1 MNSVK
6 YILFRDRKINRLNI
20 DKKFFLNYYEYST
33 MIRNIVLLL
42 KILKEDEI
50 MEILKLKK
58 STSFE
63 EKKDE
68 IKKSLINGFFSTS
81 AIFPVVSFNEG
92 IEISLDE
99 LVESRKKSL
108 VKNVTSEEY
117 VSSTKSSKEM
127 NSFDWRKKKGLE
139 SLFEKG
145 LFLEDKNLDQL
156 PDYLNLKIVLPNNC
170 DNSTLLAICNFAFR
184 FGMEMTEINTNIIA
198 DENSDGNLLKFVDS
212 DETKIEIVEK
222 EDKNIVIVSGRG
234 EKLEKFSSYICQN
247 LPIILNG
254 KTLIDV
260 VKEMLDAFDM
270 RNLDGQLTY
279 AKDVSKIYNGE
290 ITAYVS
296 PEIDF
301 KSKNIDDVN
310 DKFANIEFKNHK
322 GLKPIYEK
330 NYDLKWEVDEFRERF
345 SAILDQ
351 ISKNDN
357 IEIYAALSES
367 DDVRRNL
374 ENELK
379 RLVLEKGAKLVKN
392 QIVCAYKQG
401 FSWLDEFVSEEIK
414 NDDIESIDI
423 KFKPFLPEGQTE
435 IKDDYKVCAYKQGF
449 SWLDEFVSEE
459 IKNDDIESIDI
470 KFKPFLPEGQTEIKD
485 DYKGATPSY
494 NNIGEENPDNWF
506 DIPIRFLQELY
517 PIDDILS
524 EKLNLNRE
532 VIKFSAYSEDKDIT
546 YCAKVFLK
554 SNECKTFEYKVRYSE
569 RPYLDEYKS
578 MGKVHPSTG
587 YIKVVKNNKILID
600 ERIKTDLENIWDI
613 YQGEVLPE
621 CLEFAKKKT
630 DNQVN
635 TKNQPFFAQLR
646 LDITASEPE
655 KKLTCRED
663 MISSL
668 NSLHE
673 DLYFVG
679 SDYFKNYGVKNNKE
693 IIDAPGLI
701 LPVLKTKEGKP
712 EFKVTL
718 YDQLEKE
725 PCIKYDGKI
734 LKSKYDRK
742 STSLYLKEIKL
753 EENKII
759 ASFMTNIDDDSLVKS
774 YLELLQDDVLDISKD
789 LYGIDRIEI
798 SNGYFNISADIKEK
812 EHIEKDLSIEDINI
826 YENELI
832 GYEQYIEIIEQLK
845 RVKGLKVYKA
855 ANSYMGRK
863 VYVVEFEPK
872 EEGYISRVK
881 RINNLPSEII
891 NSRHHANEVSSTNSA
906 FMLIKELL
914 TNKKYKDLP
923 DKINLSIIPMENV
936 DGSAIH
942 YELQKDNPNWK
953 LHVARFNSIGKEFY
967 YEYFNVDTIHTE
979 AMAFTNLWEKW
990 LPDIVVDN
998 HGVPSHEWEQQFS
1011 GYTSPSYK
1019 GFWLPR
1025 ALLYGYFWVV
1035 TDEEYKDNYLLNKKI
1050 EDVIAQFSGYTSPSY
1065 KGFWLPRALLYGYF
1079 WVVTD
1084 EEYKDNYLLNK
1095 KIEDVIADSVQ
1106 KNEEITKFNKE
1117 WISVFEKFAHAWM
1130 PNLFPADYYRD
1141 MINYWIYFSYDKN
1154 HRYPSIK
1161 IPWITTVSYTSEVAD
1176 ETAHGEYLNT
1186 CAKAHK
1192 EHDLAVIDML
1202 FESEIN
1208 FDRAFNLFEN
1218 NLELKNTRQRPIMV

>member
-20 DKKFFLNYYEYST
+20 DKKFFLKYHEYST
-33 MIRNIVLLL
+33 IVRNIVLLL

-270 RNLDGQLTY
+270 RNLDGQLAY

-301 KSKNIDDVN
+301 KSKNIDYVN

-392 QIVCAYKQG
+392 QI
-401 FSWLDEFVSEEIK
+401 
-414 NDDIESIDI
+414 
-423 KFKPFLPEGQTE
+423 
-435 IKDDYKVCAYKQGF
+435 VCAYKQGF

-1050 EDVIAQFSGYTSPSY
+1050 EDVIA
-1065 KGFWLPRALLYGYF
+1065 
-1079 WVVTD
+1079 
-1084 EEYKDNYLLNK
+1084 
-1095 KIEDVIADSVQ
+1095 DSVQ

>member
-33 MIRNIVLLL
+33 IVRNIVLLL

-270 RNLDGQLTY
+270 RNLDGQLAY

-301 KSKNIDDVN
+301 KSKNIDYVN

-392 QIVCAYKQG
+392 QI
-401 FSWLDEFVSEEIK
+401 
-414 NDDIESIDI
+414 
-423 KFKPFLPEGQTE
+423 
-435 IKDDYKVCAYKQGF
+435 VCAYKQGF

-1050 EDVIAQFSGYTSPSY
+1050 EDVIA
-1065 KGFWLPRALLYGYF
+1065 
-1079 WVVTD
+1079 
-1084 EEYKDNYLLNK
+1084 
-1095 KIEDVIADSVQ
+1095 DSVQ

>member
-20 DKKFFLNYYEYST
+20 DKKFFLNYHEYST
-33 MIRNIVLLL
+33 VVRNVVLIL
-42 KILKEDEI
+42 KVLKEDEI

-99 LVESRKKSL
+99 LVESRKRSL

-117 VSSTKSSKEM
+117 VSSTKSAKEM

-270 RNLDGQLTY
+270 RNLDGQLAY

-301 KSKNIDDVN
+301 KSKNIDYVN

-435 IKDDYKVCAYKQGF
+435 IKDDYK
-449 SWLDEFVSEE
+449 
-459 IKNDDIESIDI
+459 
-470 KFKPFLPEGQTEIKD
+470 
-485 DYKGATPSY
+485 GATPSY

-532 VIKFSAYSEDKDIT
+532 VIKFSTYSEDKDIT

-979 AMAFTNLWEKW
+979 AMAFTNLWGKW

-998 HGVPSHEWEQQFS
+998 HGVPSHEWEQ
-1011 GYTSPSYK
+1011 
-1019 GFWLPR
+1019 
-1025 ALLYGYFWVV
+1025 
-1035 TDEEYKDNYLLNKKI
+1035 
-1050 EDVIAQFSGYTSPSY
+1050 QFSGYTSPSY

-1176 ETAHGEYLNT
+1176 ETAHGKYLNT

>member
-392 QIVCAYKQG
+392 QI
-401 FSWLDEFVSEEIK
+401 
-414 NDDIESIDI
+414 
-423 KFKPFLPEGQTE
+423 
-435 IKDDYKVCAYKQGF
+435 VCAYKQGF

-1050 EDVIAQFSGYTSPSY
+1050 EDVIA
-1065 KGFWLPRALLYGYF
+1065 
-1079 WVVTD
+1079 
-1084 EEYKDNYLLNK
+1084 
-1095 KIEDVIADSVQ
+1095 DSVQ

>member
-33 MIRNIVLLL
+33 MVRNIVLLL

-270 RNLDGQLTY
+270 RNLDGQLAY

-301 KSKNIDDVN
+301 KSKNIDYVN

-392 QIVCAYKQG
+392 QI
-401 FSWLDEFVSEEIK
+401 
-414 NDDIESIDI
+414 
-423 KFKPFLPEGQTE
+423 
-435 IKDDYKVCAYKQGF
+435 VCAYKQGF

-1050 EDVIAQFSGYTSPSY
+1050 EDVIA
-1065 KGFWLPRALLYGYF
+1065 
-1079 WVVTD
+1079 
-1084 EEYKDNYLLNK
+1084 
-1095 KIEDVIADSVQ
+1095 DSVQ

>member
-33 MIRNIVLLL
+33 MVRNIVLLL

-270 RNLDGQLTY
+270 RNLDGQLAY

-301 KSKNIDDVN
+301 KSKNIDYVN

-392 QIVCAYKQG
+392 QI
-401 FSWLDEFVSEEIK
+401 
-414 NDDIESIDI
+414 
-423 KFKPFLPEGQTE
+423 
-435 IKDDYKVCAYKQGF
+435 VCAYKQGF

-693 IIDAPGLI
+693 IIDAPCLI

-1050 EDVIAQFSGYTSPSY
+1050 EDVIA
-1065 KGFWLPRALLYGYF
+1065 
-1079 WVVTD
+1079 
-1084 EEYKDNYLLNK
+1084 
-1095 KIEDVIADSVQ
+1095 DSVQ

>member
-1 MNSVK
+1 
-6 YILFRDRKINRLNI
+6 
-20 DKKFFLNYYEYST
+20 
-33 MIRNIVLLL
+33 
-42 KILKEDEI
+42 

-270 RNLDGQLTY
+270 RNLDGQLAY

-301 KSKNIDDVN
+301 KSKNIDYVN

-392 QIVCAYKQG
+392 QI
-401 FSWLDEFVSEEIK
+401 
-414 NDDIESIDI
+414 
-423 KFKPFLPEGQTE
+423 
-435 IKDDYKVCAYKQGF
+435 VCAYKQGF

-1050 EDVIAQFSGYTSPSY
+1050 EDVIA
-1065 KGFWLPRALLYGYF
+1065 
-1079 WVVTD
+1079 
-1084 EEYKDNYLLNK
+1084 
-1095 KIEDVIADSVQ
+1095 DSVQ